1 MYSMQ
6 RTIPVP
12 RQPTLPNVPWRVGQW
27 NASRDGFFDL
37 DERLASSSLFAA
49 SGLHLPLAP
58 QSIFMPDYPV
68 LNHSVVELVG
78 YQERWVRERFLKLFR
93 TGCGHRPQPHR
104 PDAHGP
110 SRGSGDFLFVDSGS
124 NEGTWSLLAAAHGCK
139 VISIDPQQLCIDL
152 LTAAADRS
160 GLSHAIETHRAII
173 APLAMHRGELMV
185 PIDQCHGTAEFKAA
199 LNEVSDV
206 TREGRQYLRRKTVR
220 VPVSP
225 TSMDAL
231 IGSGRSVS
239 LWHLD
244 VEGAEVP
251 VLLSAARLFRE
262 RRVRRVLLEFIPMR
276 CTLRTYYPASPHV
289 RRCHITYPMHSIHV
303 LAGPAQKVVQAEAL
317 PKLAALFA
325 GWQCAVVCPE
335 VRIHSTDGRAP
346 PTMPLYHC
354 LH

>member
-124 NEGTWSLLAAAHGCK
+124 NEGTWSLLAAAHAGA
-139 VISIDPQQLCIDL
+139 DAHPQGGASSRPRSPWARLTDYLPTLYLLYILTYL
-152 LTAAADRS
+152 LTARPSVYSFGRAR
-160 GLSHAIETHRAII
+160 GL
-173 APLAMHRGELMV
+173 LA
-185 PIDQCHGTAEFKAA
+185 GTA
-199 LNEVSDV
+199 SD
-206 TREGRQYLRRKTVR
+206 RGK
-220 VPVSP
+220 
-225 TSMDAL
+225 
-231 IGSGRSVS
+231 I
-239 LWHLD
+239 
-244 VEGAEVP
+244 
-251 VLLSAARLFRE
+251 
-262 RRVRRVLLEFIPMR
+262 
-276 CTLRTYYPASPHV
+276 
-289 RRCHITYPMHSIHV
+289 
-303 LAGPAQKVVQAEAL
+303 
-317 PKLAALFA
+317 
-325 GWQCAVVCPE
+325 
-335 VRIHSTDGRAP
+335 
-346 PTMPLYHC
+346 
-354 LH
+354 